1 LHIRRQYAICPLEF
15 TREMAAGY
23 QSGYDV
29 ARIRMTERWLPMKKV
44 LVLAI
49 ALFVST
55 AFGADIGGNWKGT
68 ADFGGNALERTFTFK
83 VDGKKLTGETSSQMM
98 GKSVIN
104 DGVIDGDN
112 ISFTIT
118 GSLQGNEMKLTYKGK
133 VEGNTIK
140 LSSDANGNTIEWV
153 LRKE

>member
-1 LHIRRQYAICPLEF
+1 MKWLLTALAAFAI
-15 TREMAAGY
+15 TA
-23 QSGYDV
+23 
-29 ARIRMTERWLPMKKV
+29 
-44 LVLAI
+44 LA
-49 ALFVST
+49 
-55 AFGADIGGNWKGT
+55 ADISGNWKGT

-118 GSLQGNEMKLTYKGK
+118 GNLQGNEMKLTYKGK

-153 LRKE
+153 LKKE